1 MGRAGNARFTAE
13 TTQEKS
19 LPLSQKLQRKEWI
32 TYDNLYVRVQ
42 KNVARRDVSKTAI
55 KGAKTIHFSLC
66 IVDFGLQRTRKERFG
81 QKRLHNLAIIVNQ
94 RSKQSGY
101 LLKNVS
107 IFAFFDPF
115 RYILPNP
122 RFLHRSVLHFFCRFP
137 SSLMLDCRQWVV
149 LRKADSAGPRP
160 YAQTARY
167 TTISSSPTPSAAA
180 RITRLSRV
188 GRQRPF
194 CHL

>member
-1 MGRAGNARFTAE
+1 MQVFGGRIVPPDRHPAVAVLDIAQQIPHFLVQLYCDEESHGGSANCARTVSNIILIGLAGNARFTPE
-13 TTQEKS
+13 TPQENI
-19 LPLSQKLQRKEWI
+19 PRLSQKLQRKGWI

-42 KNVARRDVSKTAI
+42 KNVARRDVSKTAM

-94 RSKQSGY
+94 RGKQSGY

-122 RFLHRSVLHFFCRFP
+122 HF
-137 SSLMLDCRQWVV
+137 
-149 LRKADSAGPRP
+149 
-160 YAQTARY
+160 
-167 TTISSSPTPSAAA
+167 SPI
-180 RITRLSRV
+180 R
-188 GRQRPF
+188 
-194 CHL
+194 

>member
-1 MGRAGNARFTAE
+1 MRRAGNARFTAE

-19 LPLSQKLQRKEWI
+19 LPLSQKLQRKGWI

-42 KNVARRDVSKTAI
+42 KNLARRDVSKTAI

-94 RSKQSGY
+94 WSKQSGY

-115 RYILPNP
+115 RYI
-122 RFLHRSVLHFFCRFP
+122 CRIHVFHQSGKP
-137 SSLMLDCRQWVV
+137 LLTAVCSAAQTS
-149 LRKADSAGPRP
+149 RKAL
-160 YAQTARY
+160 
-167 TTISSSPTPSAAA
+167 
-180 RITRLSRV
+180 RLCVKIAEMRH
-188 GRQRPF
+188 F
-194 CHL
+194 HA